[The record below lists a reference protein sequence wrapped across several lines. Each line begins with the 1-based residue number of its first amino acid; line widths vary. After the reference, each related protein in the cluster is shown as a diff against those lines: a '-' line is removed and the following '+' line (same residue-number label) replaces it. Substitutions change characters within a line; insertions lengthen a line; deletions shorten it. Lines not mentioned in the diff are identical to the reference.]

1 MGNSNENEITFEE
14 LNARWQ
20 EAYQANP
27 HVHTMDEDDSIIV
40 SFALTEDTDSLFPV
54 VPEEQWQIEGKDI
67 DKWIISIVSITKD
80 WSVIGIIEYH
90 EAIKRLEKYFLAQ
103 KDGWALIR
111 GLTYEEMDAL
121 FEGLPRN
128 ALKG

>member
-1 MGNSNENEITFEE
+1 MGNSNEKEIPFEE
-14 LNARWQ
+14 LNTRWQ

-54 VPEEQWQIEGKDI
+54 VPEEQWQIEGQNI

-90 EAIKRLEKYFLAQ
+90 EAMNRLEKYFLAQ

-111 GLTYEEMDAL
+111 GLTYEELDAL

-128 ALKG
+128 ALKA

>member
-1 MGNSNENEITFEE
+1 MENQYTFEE

-54 VPEEQWQIEGKDI
+54 VPEEQWQIEGQNI

-90 EAIKRLEKYFLAQ
+90 EAMNRLEKYFLAQ

-111 GLTYEEMDAL
+111 GLTYEELDAL

-128 ALKG
+128 ALKA

>member
-1 MGNSNENEITFEE
+1 MGNSNEKEIPFEE

-54 VPEEQWQIEGKDI
+54 VPEEQWQIEGQTI

-90 EAIKRLEKYFLAQ
+90 EAMNRLEKYFLAQ

-111 GLTYEEMDAL
+111 GLTYEELDAL

-128 ALKG
+128 ALKA